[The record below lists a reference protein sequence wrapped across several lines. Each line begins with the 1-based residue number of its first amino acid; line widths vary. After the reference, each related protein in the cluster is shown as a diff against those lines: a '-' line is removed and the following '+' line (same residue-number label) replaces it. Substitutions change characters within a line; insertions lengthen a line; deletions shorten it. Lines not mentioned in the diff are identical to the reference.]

1 MKNDNREFIMKFDI
15 RKSVALAA
23 AFGAVAAFGAPVQSA
38 PYFEGRTITI
48 QVPSGSGGT
57 YHVYCQIVERNIA
70 RHIPGNPTT
79 VIQNRPGG
87 GGAKSAA
94 YMSKVAPKNG
104 TVIAMIAPGA
114 ITTPLVRRVKFNA
127 REFNWLGSVAARSSG
142 IWMWHASGVTTLQ
155 QVKDKQVTI
164 ATTGFSSG
172 GSVIPRMIN
181 YMLGTKMK
189 LIYGYKGGGALNLA
203 VERGETDGRWNFRSG
218 FTGVRPTWLP
228 QKKIIPIIATGP
240 RDPLMKG
247 VPYLRDLLKDGSIE
261 QKMYDVIGMNF
272 EVGQAFY
279 VPPGTPANVV
289 AILRKAFAAMLAD
302 PRTKKDIEARRVEY
316 SPKSYQEVEA
326 EIKKGFDAVTPEVL
340 KGLRKI
346 YTKAKS

>member
-1 MKNDNREFIMKFDI
+1 MTSNSLKL
-15 RKSVALAA
+15 VAVASAL
-23 AFGAVAAFGAPVQSA
+23 GAVAAFAAPLSSA
-38 PYFEGRTITI
+38 PYFAGRTITV

-57 YHVYCQIVERNIA
+57 YHVYCQIVERNIG

-94 YMSKVAPKNG
+94 YISKVAPKNG

-114 ITTPLVRRVKFNA
+114 ITTPLVRKVKFNA
-127 REFNWLGSVAARSSG
+127 REFNWLGSVAARSSA
-142 IWMWHASGVTTLQ
+142 IWMWHTTGITTLQ
-155 QVKDKQVTI
+155 QIKDKQVTI

-181 YMLGTKMK
+181 ELLGTKMK

-203 VERGETDGRWNFRSG
+203 VERKETQGRWNFRSG
-218 FTGVRPTWLP
+218 FTGVRPSWLP
-228 QKKIIPIIATGP
+228 KKKVIPIIATGP

-247 VPYLRDLLKDGSIE
+247 VPHLRDLLKPGSIE

-279 VPPGTPANVV
+279 VPPGTPKNVV
-289 AILRKAFAAMLAD
+289 GILRKAFADMIAD
-302 PRTKKDIEARRVEY
+302 PRTKADIEARRIEF
-316 SPKSYQEVEA
+316 SPKSATEVVD
-326 EIKKGFDAVTPEVL
+326 EINKGFDAITPAVL
-340 KGLRKI
+340 EGLKQI
-346 YTKAKS
+346 YTKKRSS

>member
-1 MKNDNREFIMKFDI
+1 MNYRAYK
-15 RKSVALAA
+15 LTAA
-23 AFGAVAAFGAPVQSA
+23 AAIAAFAMIGQPVAAGD
-38 PYFEGRTITI
+38 YFAGRTITV

-57 YHVYCQIVERNIA
+57 YHVYCQIVQRNIT
-70 RHIPGNPTT
+70 RHIPGNPTA

-94 YMSKVAPKNG
+94 YMAKVAPKNG

-114 ITTPLVRRVKFNA
+114 ITTPLVRNVKFDA
-127 REFNWLGSVAARSSG
+127 RKFEWLGAVAARSSG
-142 IWMWHASGVTTLQ
+142 IWMWHTHGITTLQ
-155 QVKDKQVTI
+155 QIKDKEVTI

-172 GSVIPRMIN
+172 GSVLPRMIN
-181 YMLGTKMK
+181 YLLGTKMK

-203 VERGETDGRWNFRSG
+203 VERQETQGRWNFRSG
-218 FTGVRPTWLP
+218 FTGVRPSWLP
-228 QKKIIPIIATGP
+228 NKKVIPVIAMGP

-247 VPYLRDLLKDGSIE
+247 VPHLRDQLKPGSVE

-279 VPPGTPANVV
+279 VAPGTPDNIV
-289 AILRKAFAAMLAD
+289 AILKKAFADMIAD
-302 PRTKKDIEARRVEY
+302 PRTKADIIKRRIEF
-316 SPKSYQEVEA
+316 SPKSAAQVEA
-326 EIKKGFDAVTPEVL
+326 EIAKGFNAVTPEVL

>member
-1 MKNDNREFIMKFDI
+1 MTSNSLKL
-15 RKSVALAA
+15 VAVASAL
-23 AFGAVAAFGAPVQSA
+23 GAVAAFAAPLSSA
-38 PYFEGRTITI
+38 PYFAGRTITV

-57 YHVYCQIVERNIA
+57 YHVYCQIVERNIG

-114 ITTPLVRRVKFNA
+114 ITTPLVRKVKFNA
-127 REFNWLGSVAARSSG
+127 REFNWLGSVAARSSA
-142 IWMWHASGVTTLQ
+142 IWMWHTTGITTLQ
-155 QVKDKQVTI
+155 QIKDKQVTI

-181 YMLGTKMK
+181 ELLGTKMK

-203 VERGETDGRWNFRSG
+203 VERKETQGRWNFRSG
-218 FTGVRPTWLP
+218 FTGVRPSWLP
-228 QKKIIPIIATGP
+228 KKKVIPIIATGP

-247 VPYLRDLLKDGSIE
+247 VPHLRDLLKPGSIE

-279 VPPGTPANVV
+279 VPPGTPKNVV
-289 AILRKAFAAMLAD
+289 GILRKAFADMIAD
-302 PRTKKDIEARRVEY
+302 PRTKADIEARRIEF
-316 SPKSYQEVEA
+316 SPKSATEVVD
-326 EIKKGFDAVTPEVL
+326 EINKGFDAITPAVL
-340 KGLRKI
+340 EGLKQI
-346 YTKAKS
+346 YTKKRSS

>member
-1 MKNDNREFIMKFDI
+1 MSYPVYKP
-15 RKSVALAA
+15 VALAA
-23 AFGAVAAFGAPVQSA
+23 AIAALGVLGQPVSAA
-38 PYFEGRTITI
+38 PYFEGRTITV

-57 YHVYCQIVERNIA
+57 YHIYCQIVQRNIG

-104 TVIAMIAPGA
+104 SIIAMIAPGA
-114 ITTPLVRRVKFNA
+114 ITTPLVRNVKFNA
-127 REFNWLGSVAARSSG
+127 RKFNWLGAVAARSSAV
-142 IWMWHASGVTTLQ
+142 WMWHTSGITTLDQ
-155 QVKDKQVTI
+155 IKQKQVTI

-181 YMLGTKMK
+181 HLLGTKMK

-203 VERGETDGRWNFRSG
+203 VEREETQGRWNFRSG
-218 FTGVRPTWLP
+218 FTGVRPSWLP
-228 QKKIIPIIATGP
+228 KKKVVPIIATGP
-240 RDPLMKG
+240 RDPKMKG
-247 VPYLRDLLKDGSIE
+247 VPHLRDLLKDGSIE

-279 VPPGTPANVV
+279 LPPGTPKNIV
-289 AILRKAFAAMLAD
+289 AIMRKAFADMLAD
-302 PRTKKDIEARRVEY
+302 PRTKADIMERRIEF
-316 SPKSYQEVEA
+316 SPKSAAEVEV
-326 EIKKGFDAVTPEVL
+326 EIAKGFDAVTPDVL
-340 KGLRKI
+340 KALKAV
-346 YTKAKS
+346 YTKKKS

>member
-1 MKNDNREFIMKFDI
+1 MKYPVY
-15 RKSVALAA
+15 KSVATAATIVAMAAFSQSVAA
-23 AFGAVAAFGAPVQSA
+23 AD
-38 PYFEGRTITI
+38 YFKGRTITV

-57 YHVYCQIVERNIA
+57 YHVYCQIVQRNIA

-79 VIQNRPGG
+79 VVQNRPGG

-94 YMSKVAPKNG
+94 YMAKVAPKNG

-114 ITTPLVRRVKFNA
+114 ITTPLVRNVKFNA
-127 REFNWLGSVAARSSG
+127 REFNWLGAVAARSSAV
-142 IWMWHASGVTTLQ
+142 WMWHTHGITTLQ
-155 QVKDKQVTI
+155 QIKDKEVTI

-181 YMLGTKMK
+181 HLLGTKMK

-203 VERGETDGRWNFRSG
+203 VERLETQGRWNFRSG
-218 FTGVRPTWLP
+218 FTGVRPSWLP
-228 QKKIIPIIATGP
+228 EKKVIPIIATGP

-247 VPYLRDLLKDGSIE
+247 VPHLRDLLKSGSIE

-279 VPPGTPANVV
+279 VAPGTPKNIV
-289 AILRKAFAAMLAD
+289 AILKKAFSDMIAD
-302 PRTKKDIEARRVEY
+302 PRTKADIVERRIEY
-316 SPKSYQEVEA
+316 SPKSAKEVEE
-326 EIKKGFDAVTPEVL
+326 EIAKGFDAITPDVL
-340 KGLRKI
+340 KGLKRI
-346 YTKAKS
+346 YQKKKS

>member
-1 MKNDNREFIMKFDI
+1 MTSNSLKL
-15 RKSVALAA
+15 VAVASAL
-23 AFGAVAAFGAPVQSA
+23 GAVAAFAAPLSSA
-38 PYFEGRTITI
+38 PYFAGRTITV

-57 YHVYCQIVERNIA
+57 YHVYCQIVERNIG

-114 ITTPLVRRVKFNA
+114 ITTPLVRKVKFNA
-127 REFNWLGSVAARSSG
+127 REFNWLGSVAARSSA
-142 IWMWHASGVTTLQ
+142 IWMWHTTGITTLQ
-155 QVKDKQVTI
+155 QIRDKQVTI

-181 YMLGTKMK
+181 ELLGTKMK

-203 VERGETDGRWNFRSG
+203 VERKETQGRWNFRSG
-218 FTGVRPTWLP
+218 FTGVRPSWLP
-228 QKKIIPIIATGP
+228 KKKVIPIIATGP

-247 VPYLRDLLKDGSIE
+247 VPHLRDLLKPGSIE

-279 VPPGTPANVV
+279 VPPGTPKNVV
-289 AILRKAFAAMLAD
+289 GILRKAFADMIAD
-302 PRTKKDIEARRVEY
+302 PRTKADIEARRIEF
-316 SPKSYQEVEA
+316 SPKSATEVVD
-326 EIKKGFDAVTPEVL
+326 EINKGFDAITPAVL
-340 KGLRKI
+340 EGLKQI
-346 YTKAKS
+346 YTKKRSS

>member
-1 MKNDNREFIMKFDI
+1 MSYSVYKP
-15 RKSVALAA
+15 VALAA
-23 AFGAVAAFGAPVQSA
+23 AIAAIGVMGQPVSAA
-38 PYFEGRTITI
+38 PYFEGRTITV

-57 YHVYCQIVERNIA
+57 YHIYCQIVQRNIG

-104 TVIAMIAPGA
+104 TIIAMIAPGA
-114 ITTPLVRRVKFNA
+114 ITTPLVRNVKFNA
-127 REFNWLGSVAARSSG
+127 REFNWLGAVAARSSA
-142 IWMWHASGVTTLQ
+142 IWMWHTSGIKTLDDL
-155 QVKDKQVTI
+155 KNKQSTI

-181 YMLGTKMK
+181 HLLGTKMK

-203 VERGETDGRWNFRSG
+203 IEREETQGRWNFRSG
-218 FTGVRPTWLP
+218 FTGVRPSWLP
-228 QKKIIPIIATGP
+228 NKKVVAVIATGP
-240 RDPLMKG
+240 RDSKMKG
-247 VPYLRDLLKDGSIE
+247 VPHLRDLLKDGSIE

-279 VPPGTPANVV
+279 APPGTPKNVV
-289 AILRKAFAAMLAD
+289 AILKKAFADMIAD
-302 PRTKKDIEARRVEY
+302 PRTKADIAERRIEF
-316 SPKSYQEVEA
+316 SPKTAKQVEN
-326 EIKKGFDAVTPEVL
+326 EIAKGFDSITPDVL
-340 KGLRKI
+340 KALKAV
-346 YTKAKS
+346 YTKKKS

>member
-1 MKNDNREFIMKFDI
+1 MSYPVYKP
-15 RKSVALAA
+15 VALAA
-23 AFGAVAAFGAPVQSA
+23 AIAALGVLGHPVSAA
-38 PYFEGRTITI
+38 PYFEGRTITV

-57 YHVYCQIVERNIA
+57 YHIYCQIVQRNIG

-104 TVIAMIAPGA
+104 SIIAMIAPGA
-114 ITTPLVRRVKFNA
+114 ITTPLVRNVKFNA
-127 REFNWLGSVAARSSG
+127 REFNWLGAVAARSSAV
-142 IWMWHASGVTTLQ
+142 WMWHTSGIKTLDDL
-155 QVKDKQVTI
+155 KNKKSTI

-181 YMLGTKMK
+181 HLLGTKMK

-203 VERGETDGRWNFRSG
+203 VEREETQGRWNFRSG
-218 FTGVRPTWLP
+218 FTGVRPSWLP
-228 QKKIIPIIATGP
+228 KKKVVPIIATGP
-240 RDPLMKG
+240 RDAMMKG
-247 VPYLRDLLKDGSIE
+247 IPHLRDLLKAGSIE

-279 VPPGTPANVV
+279 LPPGTPKNIV
-289 AILRKAFAAMLAD
+289 AIMRKAFADMIAD
-302 PRTKKDIEARRVEY
+302 PRTKADIMDRGIEF
-316 SPKSYQEVEA
+316 SPKSAKEVQD
-326 EIKKGFDAVTPEVL
+326 EIAKGFDAVTPDVL
-340 KGLRKI
+340 KGLKAI
-346 YTKAKS
+346 YTKKKS